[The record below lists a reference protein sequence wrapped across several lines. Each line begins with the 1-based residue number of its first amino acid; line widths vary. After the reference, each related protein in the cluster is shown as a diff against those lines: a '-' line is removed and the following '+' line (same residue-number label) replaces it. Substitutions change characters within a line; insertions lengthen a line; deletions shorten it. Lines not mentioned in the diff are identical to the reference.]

1 MTSVLTYILILVEAI
16 VCFLL
21 ISIILVQRTK
31 SQGVGMAFGAGMGE
45 TLFGSHIGNVL
56 TKTTIILGIVFLV
69 NTTILAML
77 GSRSNKG
84 ISSVTDSVPVAVAPV
99 QVPVPQDPAQ
109 LPMSTEALPVVNVDD
124 NIAVETAPVTEGTV
138 ELPTATQVKPPVA
151 EAPIEVELPAATEEA
166 APVEAPT
173 M

>member
-1 MTSVLTYILILVEAI
+1 MTSILTYLLILVEAI

-77 GSRSNKG
+77 GSRKSSS
-84 ISSVTDSVPVAVAPV
+84 ISSVTDSIPVVAAPA
-99 QVPVPQDPAQ
+99 PAPMVPQDPAQ
-109 LPMSTEALPVVNVDD
+109 LPMTTEELPVVNMDENITVDVSPE
-124 NIAVETAPVTEGTV
+124 AKATEATATAPV
-138 ELPTATQVKPPVA
+138 
-151 EAPIEVELPAATEEA
+151 PAAKESAPEA
-166 APVEAPT
+166 KPA

>member
-69 NTTILAML
+69 NTTILAIL
-77 GSRSNKG
+77 GSKSSTG
-84 ISSVTDSVPVAVAPV
+84 ISSVTDSIPVAAAPV
-99 QVPVPQDPAQ
+99 QAPIPQDPAQ
-109 LPMSTEALPVVNVDD
+109 LPMSAGELPVVNVDE
-124 NIAVETAPVTEGTV
+124 NITIDVAPESVTTEV
-138 ELPTATQVKPPVA
+138 KLPV
-151 EAPIEVELPAATEEA
+151 ATEEA
-166 APVEAPT
+166 TPAEVPAETASPEPT

>member
-56 TKTTIILGIVFLV
+56 TKTTIILGVVFLV

-77 GSRSNKG
+77 GSKSSSG
-84 ISSVTDSVPVAVAPV
+84 ISSVTDSVPVAAAPV
-99 QVPVPQDPAQ
+99 QTPVPQDPAQ
-109 LPMSTEALPVVNVDD
+109 LPMTAGDLPVVNVDE
-124 NIAVETAPVTEGTV
+124 NISIDVAP
-138 ELPTATQVKPPVA
+138 
-151 EAPIEVELPAATEEA
+151 EAPATTEKELPAVTEEA
-166 APVEAPT
+166 PVEVPVEAAPAEPT

>member
-1 MTSVLTYILILVEAI
+1 MSSILTYILVLVEAI

-69 NTTILAML
+69 NTTLLAVL
-77 GSRSNKG
+77 GSRGSAG
-84 ISSVTDSVPVAVAPV
+84 INTVTSKNVPIAAPAPAPI
-99 QVPVPQDPAQ
+99 QQDAAQ
-109 LPMSTEALPVVNVDD
+109 LPPATEELPTVNMDE
-124 NIAVETAPVTEGTV
+124 NITIDVSPESSATPTVAVETPTTEKA
-138 ELPTATQVKPPVA
+138 EPIA
-151 EAPIEVELPAATEEA
+151 EASSAE
-166 APVEAPT
+166 PT
-173 M
+173 K